1 MTEVGTVYGGALYQ
15 LAAEESIS
23 EAILA
28 QLQVLDDSF
37 RENGE
42 FLTLMDSPALPKAER
57 CGILQASFGGQVHPY
72 VLNFLKILTEEGH
85 IRQFSPC
92 FRAYRD
98 QYNQDNNILPVTAV
112 SAIAL
117 SQEQIQR
124 LTEKLQG
131 ITGATIALNNRVDP
145 ACLGGIRLDFQ
156 GKRLDDTVAHRLQE
170 IRELLQKT
178 VL

>member
-1 MTEVGTVYGGALYQ
+1 MTDLGTVYGGALYQ
-15 LAAEESIS
+15 LSAEEEIS
-23 EAILA
+23 GEILS

-37 RENGE
+37 RENE
-42 FLTLMDSPALPKAER
+42 DFLTLMSSPALPKAER
-57 CGILQASFGGQVHPY
+57 CGILQESFGGVVHPY

-85 IRQFSPC
+85 IRQFSQC
-92 FRAYRD
+92 YGAFRRK
-98 QYNQDNNILPVTAV
+98 YNEANNILPVTAV

-117 SQEQIQR
+117 SEGQLQR
-124 LTEKLQG
+124 LADKLSSA
-131 ITGATIALNNRVDP
+131 TGATIELKNLVDP
-145 ACLGGIRLDFQ
+145 ECLGGIRLDLE

>member
-15 LAAEESIS
+15 LAAVENVED
-23 EAILA
+23 EILS
-28 QLQVLDDSF
+28 QLLVLRDSF
-37 RENGE
+37 RENAE
-42 FLTLMDSPALPKAER
+42 FLTLLESPALPKAQR
-57 CGILQASFGGQVHPY
+57 CDILQESFGGVVHPY

-85 IRQFSPC
+85 IRHFSQC
-92 FRAYRD
+92 CDTYQR
-98 QYNQDNNILPVTAV
+98 QYNEDHNILPITAV

-117 SQEQIQR
+117 SDDQKTR
-124 LTEKLQG
+124 LTEKLCQV
-131 ITGATIALNNRVDP
+131 TGATVRLTNRVDP
-145 ACLGGIRLDFQ
+145 ECLGGIRLDLD

>member
-1 MTEVGTVYGGALYQ
+1 MTGVGTVYGGALYQ

-28 QLQVLDDSF
+28 QLQALDESF
-37 RENGE
+37 RETGE

-57 CGILQASFGGQVHPY
+57 CGILQESFGGKVHPY

-85 IRQFSPC
+85 IRRFSEC
-92 FRAYRD
+92 FRAYRER
-98 QYNQDNNILPVTAV
+98 YNEENHILPVTAV
-112 SAIAL
+112 SAIPL
-117 SQEQIQR
+117 SQDQMQR
-124 LTEKLQG
+124 LTEKLQS
-131 ITGATIALNNRVDP
+131 ITGATVALDNRVDP
-145 ACLGGIRLDFQ
+145 SCLGGIRLDLQ
-156 GKRLDDTVAHRLQE
+156 GKRLDDTVAHRLRE

>member
-1 MTEVGTVYGGALYQ
+1 MTGVGTVYGGALYR
-15 LAAEESIS
+15 LAAEEGIS
-23 EAILA
+23 EPILA

-37 RENGE
+37 RESGE
-42 FLTLMDSPALPKAER
+42 FLALMDSPALPKAER
-57 CGILQASFGGQVHPY
+57 CSILQESFGGKVHPY

-85 IRQFSPC
+85 IRQFSAC
-92 FRAYRD
+92 CRAYRD
-98 QYNQDNNILPVTAV
+98 QYNEENHILPVTAV
-112 SAIAL
+112 SATPL
-117 SQEQIQR
+117 SDAQMQR

-131 ITGATIALNNRVDP
+131 ITGATIALDNRVDP

>member
-1 MTEVGTVYGGALYQ
+1 MTEIGTVYGGALYQ
-15 LAAEESIS
+15 LAAEENVSDD
-23 EAILA
+23 ILS
-28 QLQVLDDSF
+28 QLMVLTDSF
-37 RENGE
+37 RENAD

-57 CGILQASFGGQVHPY
+57 CGILQESFGNAVHPY

-85 IRQFSPC
+85 IRHFSQC
-92 FRAYRD
+92 CGAYLS
-98 QYNQDNNILPVTAV
+98 QYNEEHNILPVTAV

-117 SQEQIQR
+117 NDDQKNR
-124 LTEKLQG
+124 LTEKLCQM
-131 ITGATIALNNRVDP
+131 TGATIQLTNQVDP
-145 ACLGGIRLDFQ
+145 ECLGGIRLDLD